1 MSPSEPE
8 HDAAPELDVV
18 RLRADNEELRRRVD
32 AAEAAIA
39 VLRAEALARRAE
51 VRAMAEA
58 LPAEI
63 SRRTLVRTMFTDAI
77 HHPDKAG
84 VVRRGTRKLGRAPAK
99 AVRIVTGRD

>member
-1 MSPSEPE
+1 MSQIEPQRSVAE
-8 HDAAPELDVV
+8 LDAAALLAEN
-18 RLRADNEELRRRVD
+18 AELRQRVE

-39 VLRAEALARRAE
+39 ALRTEALARRAE

-63 SRRTLVRTMFTDAI
+63 SRRTLVRTMFTDAL

-84 VVRRGTRKLGRAPAK
+84 VVRRGARKLGRAPAK
-99 AVRIVTGRD
+99 AVRIVTGKD